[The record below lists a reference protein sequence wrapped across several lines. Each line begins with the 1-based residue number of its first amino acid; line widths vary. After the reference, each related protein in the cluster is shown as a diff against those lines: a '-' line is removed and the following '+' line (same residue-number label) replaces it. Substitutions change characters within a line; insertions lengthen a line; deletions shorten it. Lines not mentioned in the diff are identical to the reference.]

1 MKMSGY
7 FSSKPAGFTIIEIVL
22 VLGVGMIMMAIAIPN
37 LVAVLPGFRLSDGA
51 RQVAK
56 DLQVARMKAIAQN
69 RKFRLNFVSSSSYTV
84 QSDQNGDG
92 TIASTENE
100 SGPFSLPK
108 GITATPLGAT
118 SEVRQIFT
126 NQLLRVR
133 WERDSLSARSSA
145 CSTLPTPF
153 WTLPSTCFALP
164 LAC

>member
-37 LVAVLPGFRLSDGA
+37 LVAVLPGFRLSDGT

-100 SGPFSLPK
+100 SGPFSLPE

-118 SEVRQIFT
+118 SEFQPRGTASASGTITLQNSNSQQKSVQISVVG
-126 NQLLRVR
+126 RV
-133 WERDSLSARSSA
+133 SI
-145 CSTLPTPF
+145 P
-153 WTLPSTCFALP
+153 
-164 LAC
+164 